1 MDVRALEDA
10 LGGRPFTILSVTDE
24 SPTALAALRTLGNV
38 QIQLVGSN
46 AEAAALV
53 GVRDFNLVVVNEED
67 DWDQVRDLIGRVRA
81 GTTASIVVQGDRAGR
96 IDRLRAVLAGADS
109 YVEPGDDW
117 SFQPLLESG
126 ERPDEKLQRLL
137 GRRLARFGGQVADEM
152 ISQIQEHVATAGDN
166 TSLGDVVR
174 MAAGEVSIGRARP
187 IAAATMPV
195 IRRLLADTTLSW
207 PDAVFSNVGSHYRPK
222 GGDLEILRPD
232 ELYWNIRFPEHADI
246 LRTQPHVVVGGREY
260 PLQTALERTAWLD
273 GLSTSVSAE
282 QLQGK
287 KIVYAFNA
295 TNGSFKLPGDSQDWH
310 QVVMSAEFQ
319 CTEEGT
325 APLDVSYRA
334 GHVGEARIEA
344 LLLVDGGSVARQ
356 TIELEVRGA
365 KERLERRRTRG
376 RGSLPI
382 SIAAITEPAGADVGL
397 HLEPQ
402 SAWLWADGRLQSRFV
417 WSQDLP
423 RQVDPV
429 ARQAYRELRGLSEK
443 FAAGTGLALLGQ
455 DGDDA
460 LVALAM
466 IGSRLH
472 QRVFTTWT
480 DRPAPAKMQQLAD
493 DLSRLGDREHPPLM
507 QLVTSGYS
515 LPWGILYDRPLKK
528 NAGVKEVDP
537 AGFWGMRF
545 DIYRDVVPAPVGILP
560 RRGRRCRL
568 KPIVGDTVPRGRQQ
582 LAFIEEM
589 AQALKDPESV
599 VQDPSRSPKEVRA
612 WAETDE
618 PSDLLYLYCH
628 AVPVDP
634 ATVDIAK
641 PDKSSLVF
649 GPTEQSRSR
658 ITLSQLRR
666 WWTPVRPANPV
677 VILNACAS
685 GQGDVLTGAPFVD
698 FFTEQWGA
706 QAFIGTDWPVQAAIA
721 DAIGRKLLSEVCDH
735 RVSLRTALRSAINDA
750 AAQGNYFPLMYAIYG
765 PNNVQF
771 CASS

>member
-1 MDVRALEDA
+1 MDLRALEDA

-24 SPTALAALRTLGNV
+24 SPTALAGLRTLGNV
-38 QIQLVGSN
+38 EIQLVNSN

-67 DWDQVRDLIGRVRA
+67 DWDEVKALIGRVRA

-117 SFQPLLESG
+117 SFQPLLEPG
-126 ERPDEKLQRLL
+126 ERPDEKFQRLL

-152 ISQIQEHVATAGDN
+152 MSQIQEHVATAADDA
-166 TSLGDVVR
+166 SLSDVVK
-174 MAAGEVSIGRARP
+174 MAAAKVSIGRAKP

-195 IRRLLADTTLSW
+195 IRHLLSGAALR
-207 PDAVFSNVGSHYRPK
+207 PNAVFNRPEAERGLYARRDAK
-222 GGDLEILRPD
+222 ILRPD
-232 ELYWNIRFPEHADI
+232 ELHWNIRFPEHTEI
-246 LRTQPHVVVGGREY
+246 MRQKPHVVVSGREY
-260 PLQTALERTAWLD
+260 PLQTALERAAWLD
-273 GLSTSVSAE
+273 GWSASLSAE
-282 QLQGK
+282 ELQGK

-295 TNGSFKLPGDSQDWH
+295 TNGAFNLLGDGQDWH
-310 QVVMSAEFQ
+310 QFVMSAEFQ
-319 CTEEGT
+319 CTEDGT
-325 APLDVSYRA
+325 APLDLSYRA
-334 GHVGEARIEA
+334 GDVGEARIEA
-344 LLLVDGGSVARQ
+344 LLLVDGGSIARQ
-356 TIELEVRGA
+356 TIDLEVRGT
-365 KERLERRRTRG
+365 KERRQRRRTRG
-376 RGSLPI
+376 RGSLRVPI
-382 SIAAITEPAGADVGL
+382 EAIAEPAGADVGL
-397 HLEPQ
+397 HLTPQ
-402 SAWLWADGRLQSRFV
+402 SAGLWAGGELRNRFV
-417 WSQDLP
+417 WSEDLP
-423 RQVDPV
+423 RKVDPV

-443 FAAGTGLALLGQ
+443 FVAGTGLALLGQ

-460 LVALAM
+460 LVALAK

-480 DRPAPAKMQQLAD
+480 DRPAPERMQQLAD
-493 DLSRLGDREHPPLM
+493 DLSRLGDRAHPPLM

-528 NAGVKEVDP
+528 NAGVKDVDP
-537 AGFWGMRF
+537 EGFWGMRF
-545 DIYRDVVPAPVGILP
+545 DIYRDVVPAPAGVLP
-560 RRGRRCRL
+560 RRGRRWRL
-568 KPIVGDTVPRGRQQ
+568 KPIVGDTVPRGLQQ

-589 AQALKDPESV
+589 AQALTDPDSV
-599 VQDPSRSPKEVRA
+599 VQDASRSPKEIRA
-612 WAETDE
+612 WAETDQ

-641 PDKSSLVF
+641 PEMSSLVF

-735 RVSLRTALRSAINDA
+735 RVSLRTALRSATNDA
-750 AAQGNYFPLMYAIYG
+750 AAEGNYFPLMYAIYG

-771 CASS
+771 CAPS